1 MNNVSKQAKGF
12 IFFYLLSLLL
22 YHRSKRYFCQ
32 IDFSLYICMQEQIY
46 LYIIIITI
54 ILYKIWKTNF

>member
-22 YHRSKRYFCQ
+22 YHRYKRYFCQ

-46 LYIIIITI
+46 LYIII
-54 ILYKIWKTNF
+54 LLGQ

>member
-22 YHRSKRYFCQ
+22 YHRSKWYFCQ

-46 LYIIIITI
+46 LYI
-54 ILYKIWKTNF
+54 L